1 VSCARLLQ
9 GRAVEALNEA
19 EREAIPYLR
28 LLCVALVQHSLGN
41 AADSDAALRR
51 LIDEFGDAVS
61 FQIAAAHAWRG
72 EVDAAFAWLEHAYAV
87 RDPGLGE
94 SISYPLLRA
103 LHGDP
108 RWHALMRKMGF
119 G

>member
-1 VSCARLLQ
+1 MHGDLFSDHLDFL
-9 GRAVEALNEA
+9 
-19 EREAIPYLR
+19 ERR
-28 LLCVALVQHSLGN
+28 VN
-41 AADSDAALRR
+41 A
-51 LIDEFGDAVS
+51 DEFGDAVA

-72 EVDAAFAWLEHAYAV
+72 EIDAAFTWLDHAYAA

-94 SISYPLLRA
+94 SVSYPWLWA

-119 G
+119 R